1 MNGLSNPPVKFFGSR
16 VFLEQSQEFFYPLN
30 VVEKDFLWHT
40 HHSQVARL
48 QLPLSEKHGL
58 PPAPT
63 GIGTLSFDTQQELLW
78 IGTDSVSRS
87 HYTLHLVLTS
97 FLPGPN
103 NLLLWLRP
111 TEIHFSA
118 GASDAR
124 RSCDPVAV
132 P

>member
-1 MNGLSNPPVKFFGSR
+1 MNALSNPPVKFFGCR
-16 VFLEQSQEFFYPLN
+16 VFHEQSQEFFYALN

-40 HHSQVARL
+40 HRYQVARL

-63 GIGTLSFDTQQELLW
+63 SIGTLSFDIQQELLW
-78 IGTDSVSRS
+78 IGTDSVSPS
-87 HYTLHLVLTS
+87 HDTLQSVLS
-97 FLPGPN
+97 DFLSGPN

-124 RSCDPVAV
+124 RSCGPVTV